1 MPAYVKI
8 GDIKGEATDSG
19 HKDWLLIESMNSP
32 IHRTI
37 APGVKDNQ
45 RSRGE
50 TVLGDISIIRT
61 LDKSS
66 PKLAE
71 ACANGTLYPEVQID
85 LTTQFGKENRT
96 YLTYS
101 LKNCIV
107 TSYSFHG
114 SASAQPQPTE
124 TVTLS
129 FTDIEW
135 KYTILNPDSGQPQG
149 NVVTKF
155 SPAKNA

>member
-8 GDIKGEATDSG
+8 GDIKGEATDTN
-19 HKDWLLIESMNSP
+19 HKDWILIESMNSP

-71 ACANGTLYPEVQID
+71 ACANGTLFPEIQVD

-107 TSYSFHG
+107 TSYS
-114 SASAQPQPTE
+114 
-124 TVTLS
+124 
-129 FTDIEW
+129 
-135 KYTILNPDSGQPQG
+135 
-149 NVVTKF
+149 
-155 SPAKNA
+155 